1 MGSGGAE
8 ERRSGG
14 AGEEERTD
22 NFWIQSSRN
31 PTQNFV
37 HPGGSPDEKF
47 SPPCMKIPL
56 SVSPRPRVPA
66 SPRLSVSPRPRVPAS
81 PRLSASPRLCVPAS
95 PRPRVYFQI
104 RR

>member
-14 AGEEERTD
+14 AEEQRSRGAEEEERTD

-37 HPGGSPDEKF
+37 HPSPGYRLGGF
-47 SPPCMKIPL
+47 CIKIVAKCDKGNPKPAPTAINL
-56 SVSPRPRVPA
+56 IWPRSSIATLP
-66 SPRLSVSPRPRVPAS
+66 SSMLH
-81 PRLSASPRLCVPAS
+81 
-95 PRPRVYFQI
+95 I
-104 RR
+104 G